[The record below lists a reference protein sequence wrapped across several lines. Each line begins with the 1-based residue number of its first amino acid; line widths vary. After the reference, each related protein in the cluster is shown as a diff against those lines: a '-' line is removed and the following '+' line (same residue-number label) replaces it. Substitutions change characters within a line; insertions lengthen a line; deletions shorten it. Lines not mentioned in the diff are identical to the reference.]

1 MSQHDLNIANQLSGP
16 TRSDIN
22 NALQALNSNNSG
34 ATSPTT
40 TTKANMHWYDT
51 STNTLKQRSEEDDAW
66 ISIGYFDQSSN
77 AFKVFDDT
85 MVVDASGTQTGII
98 GDQATSA
105 WEAGT
110 GTTQSLVS
118 PANVKAAVDS
128 LVVSSPIKAWAR
140 FSYPIDSAASIQA
153 SDNIASITYIASGE
167 YQVTF
172 STALQD
178 AYYCATGNYTQ
189 DNNNSGSG
197 DDGQVKFWDIQST
210 GCKLSINNGGGG
222 KVNTTYATSILFVR

>member
-34 ATSPTT
+34 ATAPTT

-77 AFKVFDDT
+77 TFKVFDDT

-118 PANVKAAVDS
+118 PANVKSAVDS
-128 LVVSSPIKAWAR
+128 LASSPIKAWANINGDNGTIR
-140 FSYPIDSAASIQA
+140 ASTG
-153 SDNIASITYIASGE
+153 IASCVRNSTGDYT
-167 YQVTF
+167 VTF
-172 STALQD
+172 NTGLMPDANSLDIYQLNQTTARFTVTNHGNLSRRD
-178 AYYCATGNYTQ
+178 ATFVCVQ
-189 DNNNSGSG
+189 
-197 DDGQVKFWDIQST
+197 
-210 GCKLSINNGGGG
+210 
-222 KVNTTYATSILFVR
+222 FVR